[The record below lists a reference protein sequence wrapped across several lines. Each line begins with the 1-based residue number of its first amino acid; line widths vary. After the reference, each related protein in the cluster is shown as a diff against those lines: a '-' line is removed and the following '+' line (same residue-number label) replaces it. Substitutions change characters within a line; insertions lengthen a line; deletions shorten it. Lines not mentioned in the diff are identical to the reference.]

1 MTMTHLESDLRYTV
15 YNLTNL
21 TTTAENEVTGD
32 LFLTPDSEPG
42 AMSHLELKLRF
53 FQNGIL
59 RINIEEANR

>member
-21 TTTAENEVTGD
+21 TTTAENELTGD

-42 AMSHLELKLRF
+42 AMSHL
-53 FQNGIL
+53 
-59 RINIEEANR
+59 

>member
-21 TTTAENEVTGD
+21 TTTAENELTGD

-42 AMSHLELKLRF
+42 AISHLELKLRF